1 MKPAFG
7 LGDNE
12 NMNTHLRALL
22 ASTGPVVERIRQQI
36 PQTMAVYAFGSQV
49 HGTANAQSDLDLAV
63 LVAGYADPLVLWSLA
78 GELSDTVACPVDLLD
93 LRASTVMQFHVI
105 TGGQAGAARSATLI
119 RLR

>member
-93 LRASTVMQFHVI
+93 LR
-105 TGGQAGAARSATLI
+105 
-119 RLR
+119 RLHGHAIPGNHRWTDLRGTQRHSH